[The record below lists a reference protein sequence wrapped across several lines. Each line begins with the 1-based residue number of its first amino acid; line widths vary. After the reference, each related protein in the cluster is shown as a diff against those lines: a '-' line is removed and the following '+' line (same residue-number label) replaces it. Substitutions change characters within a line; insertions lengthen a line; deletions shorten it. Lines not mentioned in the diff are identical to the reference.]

1 MICFG
6 VPVYAPSLYGF
17 FVMSALIPLFLI
29 RIRIEEAMLI
39 EEFGDAYRSYKEE
52 TKKLIP
58 FVY

>member
-1 MICFG
+1 MMCIG

-17 FVMSALIPLFLI
+17 FIMSGLIPLFLI
-29 RIRIEEAMLI
+29 RIRIEEVMLI
-39 EEFGDAYRSYKEE
+39 EELGDAYRSYKEE